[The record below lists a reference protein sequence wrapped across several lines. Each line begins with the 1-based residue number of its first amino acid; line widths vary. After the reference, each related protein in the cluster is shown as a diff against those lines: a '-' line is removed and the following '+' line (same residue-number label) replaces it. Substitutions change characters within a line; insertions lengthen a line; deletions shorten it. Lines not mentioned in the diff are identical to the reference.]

1 MTPCDAAAWDM
12 LSTGV
17 NNNTMAFLIVIGH
30 INSLSLGM
38 TYHLHIYRPGLHLT
52 VITAVDMNTDKL
64 YSLRTRFVQCLLF
77 CKQRQVNHG
86 SVSNASPVCRPM
98 DRSRLNNKHSREGS
112 GI

>member
-30 INSLSLGM
+30 INSLSPGM

-52 VITAVDMNTDKL
+52 VIAAVDMNTEHGL
-64 YSLRTRFVQCLLF
+64 SIGLSNVFCFVNN
-77 CKQRQVNHG
+77 VNWITEAWVTPPLCVVQWTG
-86 SVSNASPVCRPM
+86 P
-98 DRSRLNNKHSREGS
+98 DYNKHSCEGS